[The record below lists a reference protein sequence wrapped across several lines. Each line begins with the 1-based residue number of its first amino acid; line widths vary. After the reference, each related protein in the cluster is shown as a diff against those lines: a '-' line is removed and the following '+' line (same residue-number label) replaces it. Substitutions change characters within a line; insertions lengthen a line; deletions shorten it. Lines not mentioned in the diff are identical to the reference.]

1 MADAM
6 KEAKLK
12 RRTAKATLTRIG
24 KALNQKIE
32 GNRPAEEIAE
42 SLQNLKQAYTD
53 LVAKHEDFARRIEDN
68 EVVTNEEEW
77 MEECQQAYLHM
88 EGSAKDYPKAMMT
101 AGKTET
107 ETGISL
113 SNAEAHKEISGSE
126 ITVDIQVP
134 NTLSSEESNT
144 ASTSEVN
151 SPTTSNSQ
159 TNADKTSCGFKMEK
173 PKMPRFSGNVRDYI
187 TFRSDFKHVVDS
199 RYDKRDAITLLRT
212 SLQGKPLE
220 LIKGIGSDYNAAWEY
235 LDSI

>member
-12 RRTAKATLTRIG
+12 RRTAKAALTRIG

-53 LVAKHEDFARRIEDN
+53 LVAKHEDFARRIEDD

-107 ETGISL
+107 ETGSEVITGISP
-113 SNAEAHKEISGSE
+113 SNAEAHNEISCSE

-173 PKMPRFSGNVRDYI
+173 PKMPRFSEI
-187 TFRSDFKHVVDS
+187 TS
-199 RYDKRDAITLLRT
+199 RFNQT
-212 SLQGKPLE
+212 SSTWWTQDMTE
-220 LIKGIGSDYNAAWEY
+220 ETQ
-235 LDSI
+235 